1 MANLKIDVDVVG
13 SNVNRISQLTSD
25 ISTRT
30 QKLAALIEEKSNESN
45 NSLPFLTQLQSKL
58 EEEKQ
63 NIDKLIEA
71 QDEIKRALVT
81 YADNLAE
88 IVDASE
94 FN

>member
-88 IVDASE
+88 IVDAGA

>member
-88 IVDASE
+88 IVDAGE
-94 FN
+94 FK

>member
-88 IVDASE
+88 IVDAGE